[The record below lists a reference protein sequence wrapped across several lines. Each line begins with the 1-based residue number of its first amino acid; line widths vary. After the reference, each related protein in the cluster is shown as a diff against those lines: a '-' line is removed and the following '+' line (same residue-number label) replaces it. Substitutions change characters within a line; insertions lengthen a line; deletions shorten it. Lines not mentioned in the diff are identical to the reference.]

1 MGVTRETVVD
11 MGFGLP
17 HGWGVKID
25 IEGSL
30 ELGRAVDNCRLLS
43 EEIKKNEIMI
53 MIHSPT
59 YVSHSFPHSF
69 SLDYC

>member
-1 MGVTRETVVD
+1 M
-11 MGFGLP
+11 
-17 HGWGVKID
+17 KID

-30 ELGRAVDNCRLLS
+30 ELGRGVDNCRLLS

-53 MIHSPT
+53 MIHSPIYT
-59 YVSHSFPHSF
+59 SHSFPHSF